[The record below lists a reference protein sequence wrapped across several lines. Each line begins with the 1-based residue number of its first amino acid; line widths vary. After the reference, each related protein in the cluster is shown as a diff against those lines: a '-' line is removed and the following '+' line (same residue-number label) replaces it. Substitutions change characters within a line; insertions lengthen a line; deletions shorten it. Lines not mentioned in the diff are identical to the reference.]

1 MMNKNPFADYMKMF
15 SDFKAP
21 SMNQNFDMNKMMNIS
36 RRNAEAFSAAG
47 SVVAESVQAISRQQA
62 ESARRNVET
71 MLKTAK
77 DMMVTGSP
85 EINTSKQAEFTKTL
99 FETSMNNF
107 REMSEM
113 VTKSMFEASDVL
125 NKRAAETMEEMGNLA
140 KAA

>member
-21 SMNQNFDMNKMMNIS
+21 AFTPAFDMNKVMNIS

-85 EINTSKQAEFTKTL
+85 EINTTKQAELTKAM

-125 NKRAAETMEEMGNLA
+125 NKRAAESMEEMSSLA